1 MATTPRRRPEAAQ
14 VRELKA
20 RGVGAS
26 AIAKRL
32 KIGRASVYRIL
43 EACSRTATLPRPG
56 LRAADLHEGR
66 DLKPAIDL
74 RAVLKGVLRDH
85 LRVDEVALAT
95 SVFPGSDDA
104 KPMAGLLA

>member
-1 MATTPRRRPEAAQ
+1 MTAAVVLVPLDGSKSALCALPIARRIADMGKRPVRIVHVTEEAGRSGETPESLG
-14 VRELKA
+14 LK
-20 RGVGAS
+20 
-26 AIAKRL
+26 
-32 KIGRASVYRIL
+32 
-43 EACSRTATLPRPG
+43 P
-56 LRAADLHEGR
+56 ADLHEGR
-66 DLKPAIDL
+66 DLKPTIDL